1 MNKMFKMKNATI
13 EKDDNMLQTNLLDSR
28 PKQVFALTP

>member
-1 MNKMFKMKNATI
+1 MKNVTI
-13 EKDDNMLQTNLLDSR
+13 EKDDNTLHTHLLDSR